1 MNLTT
6 KLSALTVAAT
16 LCIGMGVSQ
25 VMAEDCHRGTLDQAY
40 CDRNMDQV
48 ADLPLD
54 PNDWVDPSTLIFT
67 YTPVEDPAVYA
78 NIWTPFI
85 EHLESYVD
93 RKVVF

>member
-1 MNLTT
+1 MKQISKITAIAAAFT
-6 KLSALTVAAT
+6 SFALWTMPAV
-16 LCIGMGVSQ
+16 
-25 VMAEDCHRGTLDQAY
+25 AEDCHRGTLDAAY

-78 NIWTPFI
+78 NIWQPFI
-85 EHLESYVD
+85 EHL
-93 RKVVF
+93 